1 MVVLAGWSSSWICG
15 REDDGL
21 TIASPCVQRTLIDC
35 VNVLLLVA
43 YVSVLVVACVCQR
56 PAGRSTGGQRRRWEL
71 VVVSVCCVAAAVGY
85 GVTGFQD
92 ATDIAGTAPYFVRVL
107 VWIALAASLHVQPT
121 RLAMAVAVLWWALF
135 SLLITACNVEILA
148 GGHGLDV
155 EEVVAW
161 PVNLLL
167 LLCAL
172 GSLLQWRHGHQGTT
186 ADDNGLSEPLIHKDE
201 TVHTS
206 ELYRSGLFSQLTIS
220 WLNPLLRLGRSK
232 ALDLADIPLITGEDS
247 AQHASQKFAKA
258 WSRHV
263 NDRARHRSVS
273 SNGLALV
280 LFKCF
285 LGEIALTG
293 FYALMRTLSIA
304 VAPLLLFAFVWYSNQ
319 EERDLRTGLLLV
331 GCLLL
336 MKLVES
342 LSQRH
347 WYFDSRRTG
356 MRIRSALMAAI
367 FQKQLNLSSQGRKNH
382 SAGEIVNYIA
392 VDAYR
397 LGDSI
402 NRLHSGWSCP
412 LQLVFAVATL
422 FWALKLGALPGL
434 IPFIIFGFLNV
445 PFAKILQGYQSKFM
459 VAQDER
465 LRSMS
470 EILNSMKIIKL
481 QSWEEKFR
489 HVIKSLRDAEFKW
502 LRETQLKK
510 AYGAVMFWMS
520 PTVVSSVM
528 FTGTAI
534 IGSVPLN
541 ASTLFTVLAT
551 LRVMAE
557 PVRFLPELL
566 TMMIQYKV
574 SLDRIEKFLLE
585 DEIKEED
592 VRRIPSDDSDSRI
605 QVIDGN
611 FSWSATGANLSL
623 RNVNISISGGEK
635 VAVCGPV
642 GSGKS
647 SLLYALLGEI
657 PRVSGLVEVF
667 GSVAY
672 VSQNSWIQ
680 SGTVRDNILFGK
692 PFYKERYD
700 MAIKACALDKDIEN
714 FVHGDLTEI
723 GQRGLNM
730 SGGQKQRIQ
739 LARAVYNNADVYLL
753 DDPFSAVDAH
763 TAAVLFY
770 DCVMTALAEK
780 TVVLVTHQVEFLSE
794 TDRILVIEGGHVSQ
808 QGKYSELLESGT
820 AFERLVSA
828 HQSSITELDTNSGRE
843 NKDQGIEAS
852 DDNIMPSALHTT
864 RQASDIKASAK
875 GPSATFQLTEEEERG
890 IGDLRW
896 KPYKDYIDVS
906 QGIFQLS
913 GMCISQVL
921 FACFQIMSTYWL
933 AVAVQTDNISAAL
946 LVGAYSGISIFSC
959 CFAYFRSLFAALLGL
974 KASKE
979 FFSGLM
985 DSVFKAPMSFFD
997 STPVGRI
1004 LTRAS
1009 SDLSILD
1016 FDIPYSMAY
1025 MVTGSIQVVTTILV
1039 MGTVTWQVLVVAIPV
1054 GITMVYV
1061 QLTHSS
1067 ENMKRYYVSSARELV
1082 RINGTTKA
1090 PVINYAS
1097 ESILGVVT
1105 IRAFSQSERFIRNNM
1120 QLIDTDATL
1129 FFHTV
1134 AGQEWVIMRV
1144 EALQFLTIL
1153 TSALFL
1159 ILVPPGVISP
1169 GFAGL
1174 CLSYA
1179 LTLNSA
1185 QVFLTRFYSY
1195 LENYIISVERIKQY
1209 MHLPPEPP
1217 AIIPEHRPPI
1227 SWPHEGRIELEDL
1240 KIRYRP
1246 NSPLVLKGIS
1256 CTFAAGNKIG
1266 VVGRTGSGKSTL
1278 ISSLFRLVDP
1288 AGGRILI
1295 DKLDICSIG
1304 LKDLRTKLSII
1315 PQEPTLFRG
1324 TVRTNLDPL
1333 GLHSDQ
1339 EIWEALEKCQLK
1351 TAISSTPALLDTVV
1365 SDDGDNWSVG
1375 QRQLF
1380 CLGRVLLRRNKI
1392 LVLDEATA
1400 SIDSATDAILQK
1412 VIRQQFSSCTVITIA
1427 HRVPTVTN
1435 SDRVMVLSYG
1445 KLLEYETP
1453 AKLLEDKQS
1462 AFSKLVAEYWA
1473 NTKRNS
1479 T

>member
-1 MVVLAGWSSSWICG
+1 MADKSDPAIAVLGWSSAWICG
-15 REDDGL
+15 REDGGGL

-35 VNVLLLVA
+35 VNVVFLVA
-43 YVSVLVVACVCQR
+43 YVSALVAACFRRQHAGQR
-56 PAGRSTGGQRRRWEL
+56 SGGGRRRWEL
-71 VVVSVCCVAAAVGY
+71 VVVSVCCVAAALGY
-85 GVTGFQD
+85 GVIGFQY
-92 ATDIAGTAPYFVRVL
+92 ATDITATAPYFVRGL

-121 RLAMAVAVLWWALF
+121 RLTIAVAVLWWALF
-135 SLLITACNVEILA
+135 SLLITAYNVEILA
-148 GGHGLDV
+148 GGHQLDV
-155 EEVVAW
+155 VEVVAW
-161 PVNLLL
+161 PANFLL
-167 LLCAL
+167 LLCAI
-172 GSLLQWRHGHQGTT
+172 GSLFQWRHGHHGD
-186 ADDNGLSEPLIHKDE
+186 ASDDDSLSEPLIGKDK

-206 ELYRSGLFSQLTIS
+206 ELYRSGLFGQLAFS

-232 ALDLADIPLITGEDS
+232 ALDLADIPFITGEDS
-247 AQHASQKFAKA
+247 AQHASDKFAEA

-263 NDRARHRSVS
+263 NDKARHRSRT
-273 SNGLALV
+273 SNRLAFV
-280 LFKCF
+280 LLKCF

-304 VAPLLLFAFVWYSNQ
+304 VAPLLLFAFVWYSKQ

-347 WYFDSRRTG
+347 WFFDSRRTG
-356 MRIRSALMAAI
+356 MRIRSALMAVI
-367 FQKQLNLSSQGRKNH
+367 FQKQLRLSSQGRKNH
-382 SAGEIVNYIA
+382 STGEIVNYIA

-402 NRLHSGWSCP
+402 SWLHMGWSSP
-412 LQLVFAVATL
+412 LQLAFSIATL

-434 IPFIIFGFLNV
+434 VPLIIFGFLNV
-445 PFAKILQGYQSKFM
+445 PFAKILQGYQAKFM

-465 LRSMS
+465 LRRTS

-489 HVIKSLRDAEFKW
+489 HVIESLRDAEFKW
-502 LRETQLKK
+502 LRETQMKK
-510 AYGAVMFWMS
+510 AYGAVMYWMS
-520 PTVVSSVM
+520 PTVVSAVM
-528 FTGTAI
+528 YTATAI

-557 PVRFLPELL
+557 PVRFLPEIL

-592 VRRIPSDDSDSRI
+592 VRRVPSDDSDIRI
-605 QVIDGN
+605 QVQDGN
-611 FSWSATGANLSL
+611 FSWSASGAHLSL
-623 RNVNISISGGEK
+623 RNIKLSVSRGEK

-657 PRVSGLVEVF
+657 PRVSGSVEVF

-692 PFYKERYD
+692 PFNRELYEKS
-700 MAIKACALDKDIEN
+700 IKSCALDKDIEN
-714 FVHGDLTEI
+714 FDHGDLTEI

-739 LARAVYNNADVYLL
+739 LARAVYSDADVYLL

-780 TVVLVTHQVEFLSE
+780 AVVLVTHQVEFLTE
-794 TDRILVIEGGHVSQ
+794 TDRILVMEGGLVSQ
-808 QGKYSELLESGT
+808 QGKYAELLESGT
-820 AFERLVSA
+820 AFEKLVSA
-828 HQSSITELDTNSGRE
+828 HQSSITALDTTSNQQ
-843 NKDQGIEAS
+843 NKVQEIQQS
-852 DDNIMPSALHTT
+852 DDNITPSALHAT
-864 RQASDIKASAK
+864 RQASDIEVCVK
-875 GPSATFQLTEEEERG
+875 GPSAAFQLTEEEEKG
-890 IGDLRW
+890 IGDLGW
-896 KPYKDYIDVS
+896 KPYKDYINVS
-906 QGIFQLS
+906 KGIFQLS
-913 GMCISQVL
+913 SMCTSQVL
-921 FACFQIMSTYWL
+921 FTCFQIMSTYWL
-933 AVAVQTDNISAAL
+933 AIAVQTDNISAAL
-946 LVGAYSGISIFSC
+946 LVGAYSGLSIFSC
-959 CFAYFRSLFAALLGL
+959 CFAYFRSFFAAILGL
-974 KASKE
+974 KASKA
-979 FFSGLM
+979 FFGGLM

-1016 FDIPYSMAY
+1016 FDIPYSMAFV
-1025 MVTGSIQVVTTILV
+1025 VTGSIEVVTTIL
-1039 MGTVTWQVLVVAIPV
+1039 
-1054 GITMVYV
+1054 
-1061 QLTHSS
+1061 LTHSFL
-1067 ENMKRYYVSSARELV
+1067 MKRYYVSSARELV

-1090 PVINYAS
+1090 PVMNYAS

-1105 IRAFSQSERFIRNNM
+1105 IRAFSATERFIRNNM

-1134 AGQEWVIMRV
+1134 AAQEWVLIRV
-1144 EALQFLTIL
+1144 EALQSLTIL

-1179 LTLNSA
+1179 LTLTSA

-1209 MHLPPEPP
+1209 MHIPSEPP
-1217 AIIPEHRPPI
+1217 AIIPEHRPPT
-1227 SWPHEGRIELEDL
+1227 SWPQEGRIDLQEL

-1246 NSPLVLKGIS
+1246 NAPLVLKGIT
-1256 CTFAAGNKIG
+1256 CTFVAGNKIG

-1295 DKLDICSIG
+1295 DKLDICSVG

-1324 TVRTNLDPL
+1324 TVRNNLDPL

-1380 CLGRVLLRRNKI
+1380 CLGRVLLRGNKI

-1412 VIRQQFSSCTVITIA
+1412 VIRQQFASCTVITIA
-1427 HRVPTVTN
+1427 HRVPTVTD
-1435 SDRVMVLSYG
+1435 SDRVLVLSYG

-1462 AFSKLVAEYWA
+1462 AFAKLVAEYWA

>member
-1 MVVLAGWSSSWICG
+1 MADKNDPAMALLGWPSWSCG
-15 REDDGL
+15 REDGQPSV
-21 TIASPCVQRTLIDC
+21 ASPCVQRSLIDC
-35 VNVLLLVA
+35 VNAVLLVA
-43 YVSVLVVACVCQR
+43 YVSTLVAACIRRQQC
-56 PAGRSTGGQRRRWEL
+56 AGRGGGAHRWPWEL
-71 VVVSVCCVAAAVGY
+71 VVVSVCCVAATAAYCVAGFHGASASAPPAVSLFRG
-85 GVTGFQD
+85 
-92 ATDIAGTAPYFVRVL
+92 L

-121 RLAMAVAVLWWALF
+121 RPARATVILWWTLF
-135 SLLITACNVEILA
+135 SLLITAYDAEVLA
-148 GGHGLDV
+148 GGHMLDIA
-155 EEVVAW
+155 ESVAW
-161 PVNLLL
+161 PVNFLL

-172 GSLLQWRHGHQGTT
+172 ASLLRRSHGHHRPTS
-186 ADDNGLSEPLIHKDE
+186 DDDGLSEPLIDE
-201 TVHTS
+201 DKAVHTS
-206 ELYRSGLFSQLTIS
+206 AFYRAGLFSQLAFS

-232 ALDLADIPLITGEDS
+232 ALDLGDIPLIGGEDS
-247 AQHASQKFAKA
+247 AQHASRKFAEA
-258 WSRHV
+258 WSRHMH
-263 NDRARHRSVS
+263 DKARSHRSWS

-280 LFKCF
+280 LCKCF
-285 LGEIALTG
+285 LGEILLTG
-293 FYALMRTLSIA
+293 FYAFMRTLSIA
-304 VAPLLLFAFVWYSNQ
+304 LAPVLLFAFVWYSNQ
-319 EERDLRTGLLLV
+319 EQRDLRDGLPLV

-347 WYFDSRRTG
+347 WFFDSRRTG
-356 MRIRSALMAAI
+356 KRIRSALMAVI
-367 FQKQLNLSSQGRKNH
+367 FQKQLKLSSQGRKNH
-382 SAGEIVNYIA
+382 STGEIVNYIA

-397 LGDSI
+397 FGDAI
-402 NRLHSGWSCP
+402 NWLHMGWSSP
-412 LQLVFAVATL
+412 LQLALAMGTL
-422 FWALKLGALPGL
+422 IWALKLGALPGL
-434 IPFIIFGFLNV
+434 VPLIIFGFLNV
-445 PFAKILQGYQSKFM
+445 PFAKMLQGYQANFM

-465 LRSMS
+465 LRSTS
-470 EILNSMKIIKL
+470 EILNNMKIIKL

-489 HVIKSLRDAEFKW
+489 HVIEWLRDAEFKW
-502 LRETQLKK
+502 LRETQMKK
-510 AYGAVMFWMS
+510 AYSAVIYWMS
-520 PTVVSSVM
+520 PTVVSAVM
-528 FTGTAI
+528 YTATAI
-534 IGSVPLN
+534 MGSAPLN

-551 LRVMAE
+551 LRAMAE
-557 PVRFLPELL
+557 PVRFLPEIL

-574 SLDRIEKFLLE
+574 SLDRIEKFLVE

-592 VRRIPSDDSDSRI
+592 VRRVPSDESDIQI
-605 QVIDGN
+605 QVQDGN
-611 FSWSATGANLSL
+611 FSWNASGADLSL
-623 RNVNISISGGEK
+623 KNVNLTISRGEK

-657 PRVSGLVEVF
+657 PRLSGSVEVF
-667 GSVAY
+667 GKVAY

-692 PFYKERYD
+692 PFNKEQYEK
-700 MAIKACALDKDIEN
+700 AIKACALDKDIEN
-714 FVHGDLTEI
+714 FDHGDLTEI

-739 LARAVYNNADVYLL
+739 LARAVYNDADVYLL

-770 DCVMTALAEK
+770 DCVMAALAEK
-780 TVVLVTHQVEFLSE
+780 TVVLVTHQVEFLIE
-794 TDRILVIEGGHVSQ
+794 TDRILVMEGGQVRQ
-808 QGKYSELLESGT
+808 QGRYAELLESGT
-820 AFERLVSA
+820 AFEKLVSA
-828 HQSSITELDTNSGRE
+828 HQSSITALDTANQQ
-843 NKDQGIEAS
+843 NHVQGQRLTE
-852 DDNIMPSALHTT
+852 DNIMPSALKAT
-864 RQASDIKASAK
+864 RQASDIEVAAK
-875 GPSATFQLTEEEERG
+875 GPSAAVQLTEDEEKG
-890 IGDLRW
+890 IGDLGW
-896 KPYKDYIDVS
+896 KPYKDYIEVS
-906 QGIFQLS
+906 KGNLQFY
-913 GMCISQVL
+913 GMVTSQVL
-921 FACFQIMSTYWL
+921 FTCFQIMSTYWL
-933 AVAVQTDNISAAL
+933 AIAVQMDNISAAL
-946 LVGAYSGISIFSC
+946 LVGAYSGLSIFSC
-959 CFAYFRSLFAALLGL
+959 CFTYMRSFFAATLGL
-974 KASKE
+974 KASKA
-979 FFSGLM
+979 FFTNLM
-985 DSVFKAPMSFFD
+985 DSVFRAPMSFFD

-1016 FDIPYSMAY
+1016 CDIPYSMAF
-1025 MVTGSIQVVTTILV
+1025 VATGIIEVVTTVLV
-1039 MGTVTWQVLVVAIPV
+1039 MGTVTWQVLVVAVPV
-1054 GITMVYV
+1054 AASMVYV
-1061 QLTHSS
+1061 Q
-1067 ENMKRYYVSSARELV
+1067 RYYVSTARELV

-1090 PVINYAS
+1090 PIMNYAS

-1105 IRAFSQSERFIRNNM
+1105 IRAFAATEMFIHNNM

-1134 AGQEWVIMRV
+1134 AAQEWVLIRV
-1144 EALQFLTIL
+1144 EALQSLTIL

-1179 LTLNSA
+1179 LTLTST

-1195 LENYIISVERIKQY
+1195 LETYIISVERIKQY
-1209 MHLPPEPP
+1209 MHIPSEPQ
-1217 AIIPEHRPPI
+1217 AIVQENRPPI
-1227 SWPHEGRIELEDL
+1227 TWPQEGRIDLQDL
-1240 KIRYRP
+1240 KVKYRT
-1246 NSPLVLKGIS
+1246 NAPLVLKGIT

-1288 AGGRILI
+1288 VGGRILI
-1295 DKLDICSIG
+1295 DNLDICSMG

-1324 TVRTNLDPL
+1324 TVRNNLDPL

-1351 TAISSTPALLDTVV
+1351 AAICSTPALLDTAV
-1365 SDDGDNWSVG
+1365 SDDGNNWSVG

-1380 CLGRVLLRRNKI
+1380 CLGRVLLRKNKI

-1427 HRVPTVTN
+1427 HRVPTVTD
-1435 SDRVMVLSYG
+1435 SDRVLVLSYG
-1445 KLLEYETP
+1445 NLLEYETP

-1462 AFSKLVAEYWA
+1462 AFAKLVAEYWA
-1473 NTKRNS
+1473 NTRRNS